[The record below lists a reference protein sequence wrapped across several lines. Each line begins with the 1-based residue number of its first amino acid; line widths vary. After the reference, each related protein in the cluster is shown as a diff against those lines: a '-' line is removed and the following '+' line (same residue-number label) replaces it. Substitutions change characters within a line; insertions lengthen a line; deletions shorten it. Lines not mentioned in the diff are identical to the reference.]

1 MQVTSET
8 GMSARSIFDT
18 YHALRRIEERFRV
31 MKSALD
37 ARPTHLQRESAI
49 TVNFLVCYLVVL
61 LIQLLQAKVLG
72 NEFSS
77 EEVMAFLRGFNVCR
91 TSERKYV
98 NVSRRTLIIE
108 KLAERTGLPL
118 LHLSL
123 TKGEMKA
130 ISGCPLQLLSGNEK
144 SPSVSK
150 KMAKET
156 SWHHKYW

>member
-1 MQVTSET
+1 M
-8 GMSARSIFDT
+8 
-18 YHALRRIEERFRV
+18 
-31 MKSALD
+31 
-37 ARPTHLQRESAI
+37 
-49 TVNFLVCYLVVL
+49 VL

-72 NEFSS
+72 NELSS

-123 TKGEMKA
+123 TKGEVKA

>member
-1 MQVTSET
+1 
-8 GMSARSIFDT
+8 
-18 YHALRRIEERFRV
+18 
-31 MKSALD
+31 MKSEFD

-49 TVNFLVCYLVVL
+49 TVHFLVCYLVVL

-98 NVSRRTLIIE
+98 NVSRRTRIIE
-108 KLAERTGLPL
+108 KLAEKTGLPL
-118 LHLSL
+118 LHLNL
-123 TKGEMKA
+123 TKGEVKA

-144 SPSVSK
+144 TPPSSRKRRREPHSTINIGECGASAVRVGWICWSRS
-150 KMAKET
+150 T
-156 SWHHKYW
+156 PDS